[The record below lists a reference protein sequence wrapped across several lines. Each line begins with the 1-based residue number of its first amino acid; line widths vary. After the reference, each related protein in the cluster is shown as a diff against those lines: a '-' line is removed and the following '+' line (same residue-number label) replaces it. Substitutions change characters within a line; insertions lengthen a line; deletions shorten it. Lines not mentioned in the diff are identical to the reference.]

1 MKMNKIGSLRT
12 AELDARRIAP
22 VDIKAPTRSGFVVYR
37 VASAMVG
44 VLFLVSGYGKIG
56 GFESVAGWMAGTGLP
71 IPHVLLALALTLE
84 IVAGA
89 LLILGVKVRWAAL
102 ALAAFLVPTTT
113 IFHAFWAADAAQYQE
128 QLTAFLKNLAILG
141 ATLVLASYAGHFT
154 KRRPKLL
161 P

>member
-1 MKMNKIGSLRT
+1 MGRKKVGSLHT
-12 AELDARRIAP
+12 VEFDARRSM
-22 VDIKAPTRSGFVVYR
+22 PTDSGALGKRGFVAYR
-37 VASAMVG
+37 FASAMVG
-44 VLFLVSGYGKIG
+44 LLFLVSGYGKIG
-56 GFESVAGWMAGTGLP
+56 GFESVAGWMAGVGLP
-71 IPHVLLALALTLE
+71 IPRVLLALALTLE

-102 ALAAFLVPTTT
+102 ALAAFLVPTTM

-141 ATLVLASYAGHFT
+141 ATLALASYARHFR
-154 KRRPKLL
+154 KRRPKPL

>member
-1 MKMNKIGSLRT
+1 MSRKKIGALHT
-12 AELDARRIAP
+12 VELGARRPMPA
-22 VDIKAPTRSGFVVYR
+22 DSGALSKRGFFAYR
-37 VASAMVG
+37 VAAAMVG

-56 GFESVAGWMAGTGLP
+56 GFESVAGWMAGVGLP

-141 ATLVLASYAGHFT
+141 ATLALASYAGHFT
-154 KRRPKLL
+154 KRQPKRL